1 MHRGGQICAK
11 NTAAQRFHC
20 AAVFHK
26 SGSQKIKLFSG
37 LGCLDLL
44 DELRH
49 NLEQIA
55 DDAVICHTE
64 DGCRLVLVDGD
75 DALGI
80 LHTSGV
86 LDGTGNTQSN
96 VDLGVDGLA
105 G

>member
-1 MHRGGQICAK
+1 MILSLCQAGTDAVYPAQK

-49 NLEQIA
+49 DLEQIA

-64 DGCRLVLVDGD
+64 DGSRLAVCWM
-75 DALGI
+75 APEI
-80 LHTSGV
+80 PRAT
-86 LDGTGNTQSN
+86 
-96 VDLGVDGLA
+96 
-105 G
+105 